1 VGGVRQNL
9 EDDRVDGDQSPT
21 PTRQQE
27 SIISYSEP
35 STPVRGFLDTIEL
48 GTPDDESTRQFLRTD
63 ITKSSANEIKN
74 TNANVDDGETST
86 KAKPVRKVVRAN
98 KDSCNMN
105 RFNMEQT
112 PFPINKTVVQPTESE
127 ASMMSVGG
135 RRDAQ
140 SEMTSAWIVP
150 DITIDFPEPPQQH
163 APQVSQVKED
173 LSGGEQSDSSQST
186 VERVLHESGTTRPSL
201 LDDDSGSTVERIIGH
216 TRKSQRSL
224 LDDRSKIQR
233 SLLDDDSKG
242 PRSLLDD
249 DSKSVEEHSLSSRE
263 TDDSRTTAERN
274 LSISRPLRPSLLDH
288 DSNSVVVTSNARRQT
303 KRTRVIP
310 RPVPVSDR
318 MPVPGQY
325 EEEPTIRPS
334 QPPGIALATVLKD
347 LQDELSG
354 LKRSAKKYQ
363 QLYDSH
369 DPALSKRSRKSVFE
383 KIQTL
388 NKTIDAKADQIY
400 SLYDVLEGQKQ
411 QGQEMSQEEVE
422 VTLQSIGIEPEQAPS
437 RCSRRTV

>member
-1 VGGVRQNL
+1 
-9 EDDRVDGDQSPT
+9 
-21 PTRQQE
+21 
-27 SIISYSEP
+27 
-35 STPVRGFLDTIEL
+35 
-48 GTPDDESTRQFLRTD
+48 
-63 ITKSSANEIKN
+63 
-74 TNANVDDGETST
+74 
-86 KAKPVRKVVRAN
+86 
-98 KDSCNMN
+98 
-105 RFNMEQT
+105 
-112 PFPINKTVVQPTESE
+112 
-127 ASMMSVGG
+127 MSVGS

-150 DITIDFPEPPQQH
+150 DITIDFPEPPQQYV
-163 APQVSQVKED
+163 PQVSQVKED

-186 VERVLHESGTTRPSL
+186 VERVLHESSTTRPSL

-224 LDDRSKIQR
+224 LDDRSNNQR

-242 PRSLLDD
+242 PRPRSLLDD
-249 DSKSVEEHSLSSRE
+249 DSKSVEEHSLASHE
-263 TDDSRTTAERN
+263 TDDSRTTAERKP
-274 LSISRPLRPSLLDH
+274 SISRPVRPSLLDD
-288 DSNSVVVTSNARRQT
+288 DSNSVVVTSNERRQT

-422 VTLQSIGIEPEQAPS
+422 VTLQSIGIEPEQTPS
-437 RCSRRTV
+437 RCSRHTV